1 MSNLSQETVL
11 EVILT
16 PAEFALLPERDLSQ
30 TVCVVFDIL
39 RATTSMIAALANGA
53 EAVLP
58 VSEIGEALNL
68 ARRHPGALLAGE
80 RDGLRIR
87 AAQTG
92 SIDFDLGNSPRE
104 FNAGTVRGKK
114 IVMTT
119 TNGTRALQ
127 SCKHASRVFAGSFL
141 NLAATAR
148 AVQQIA
154 PKNLFVICAGTFEE
168 TAYEDTLAAGALCDS
183 VWKTFE
189 SAATDAAHIAREIY
203 LKANGDL
210 LTAFA
215 HSRNARRLL
224 SRAEL
229 SQDVPFCAQRDTVE
243 LVAELKEG
251 AVQGV

>member
-1 MSNLSQETVL
+1 MSNLSQAQIL
-11 EVILT
+11 EVLFT
-16 PAEFALLPERDLSQ
+16 PAEFTVLPARDLSQ

-39 RATTSMIAALANGA
+39 RATTSMVTALSNGA
-53 EAVLP
+53 EAILP
-58 VSEIGEALNL
+58 VSEIAEALAA
-68 ARRHPGALLAGE
+68 ARQNPGAILAGE

-87 AAQTG
+87 TAQTG
-92 SIDFDLGNSPRE
+92 SVDFDLGNSPRE
-104 FNAGTVRGKK
+104 FTAERVRGKK

-127 SCKHASRVFAGSFL
+127 SCKHAARVFAGSFL

-148 AVQQIA
+148 AVEQIA
-154 PKNLFVICAGTFEE
+154 PKNLIVICAGTFEE
-168 TAYEDTLAAGALCDS
+168 AAYEDTLAAGAICDLL
-183 VWKTFE
+183 WKTF
-189 SAATDAAHIAREIY
+189 AAGATDAAHMAREIF

-224 SRAEL
+224 SRVEL
-229 SQDVPFCAQRDTVE
+229 SQDVPFCAQQDTVD

-251 AVQGV
+251 AVRGV